1 MSGLARTSVLRGIQ
15 TMRSSGPH
23 PTVGGRWAMV
33 SPVMSLPITA
43 KSPVTSSRMS
53 GQPFRHEVVAPLAW
67 GSGPRR
73 RRIMVRVS
81 NYS

>member
-1 MSGLARTSVLRGIQ
+1 
-15 TMRSSGPH
+15 
-23 PTVGGRWAMV
+23 
-33 SPVMSLPITA
+33 
-43 KSPVTSSRMS
+43 MS